1 MTWYVYWS
9 APPTPANSA
18 AADNKEGAPVSV
30 PVIAG
35 TVAGGGIAIIVV
47 IIVIVIL
54 LCRRKRQT
62 GKYCLSSGVF

>member
-9 APPTPANSA
+9 TPLTPDDAG
-18 AADNKEGAPVSV
+18 AADHKEGAPVSA

-35 TVAGGGIAIIVV
+35 AVAGGAIAIIVV
-47 IIVIVIL
+47 IIVVVIL
-54 LCRRKRQT
+54 LCRHKHRT